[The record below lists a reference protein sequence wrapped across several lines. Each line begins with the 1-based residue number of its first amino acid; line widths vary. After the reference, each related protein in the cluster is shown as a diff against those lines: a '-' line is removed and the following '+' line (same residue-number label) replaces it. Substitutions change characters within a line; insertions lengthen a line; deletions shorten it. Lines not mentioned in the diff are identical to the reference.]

1 MGRVVPARAAAAALV
16 ALLALPA
23 AGWGQMQALQ
33 NGRFTATSGGVPTAW
48 RLEAWAK
55 DQTDVGWE
63 PGTDGG
69 GLARLVNRGPND
81 ARLCQS
87 ITVAPGAEYRV
98 TARVK
103 TENVGQATAGA
114 LIAIEPRIADS
125 VDLKGTQD
133 WQTLEVSAT
142 SQEATSWDVCLRLGS
157 YANLNTGTAW
167 FTDVRLEVVG
177 GDAPQT
183 GSRWPSLGIATML
196 ASFRTATW
204 SATAIPLVAGLLL
217 AFGLGIVGGRSR
229 D

>member
-1 MGRVVPARAAAAALV
+1 MGRLSALAVLV
-16 ALLALPA
+16 ALALPA
-23 AGWGQMQALQ
+23 AADAQALQ
-33 NGRFTATSGGVPTAW
+33 NGRFTATSGGVPSGW

-55 DQTDVGWE
+55 DLTDVGWE

-69 GLARLVNRGPND
+69 GLARIVNREPND

-87 ITVAPGAEYRV
+87 IAVTPGTEYRV

-125 VDLKGTQD
+125 FDVKGTQD
-133 WQTLEVSAT
+133 WQTLEVAALNQS
-142 SQEATSWDVCLRLGS
+142 ATSWDVCLRLGS

-167 FTDVRLEVVG
+167 FTDVRVATVG
-177 GDAPQT
+177 GAAPAAE
-183 GSRWPSLGIATML
+183 SRWPTFGVGTML
-196 ASFRTATW
+196 TAFRTSSW
-204 SATAIPLVAGLLL
+204 SSTAVPLVGGLVL
-217 AFGLGIVGGRSR
+217 AFGLGIVGGRFR

>member
-1 MGRVVPARAAAAALV
+1 MGRLIATRSAAAALV
-16 ALLALPA
+16 ALLAWPGA
-23 AGWGQMQALQ
+23 ATALLLQ

-87 ITVAPGAEYRV
+87 VSVTPGVEYRV

-103 TENVGQATAGA
+103 TENVGHATAGA

-133 WQTLEVSAT
+133 WQTLEVSAKN
-142 SQEATSWDVCLRLGS
+142 QDAASWDVCLRLGS

-167 FTDVRLEVVG
+167 FTDVRIDVVG
-177 GDAPQT
+177 GAPPQT
-183 GSRWPSLGIATML
+183 GSRWPSLGIGTL
-196 ASFRTATW
+196 VASFRTSSW
-204 SATAIPLVAGLLL
+204 SSTAVPLVGGLVL
-217 AFGLGIVGGRSR
+217 AFGLGIVGRFR
-229 D
+229 H

>member
-1 MGRVVPARAAAAALV
+1 MGRLIDARAAAAALV
-16 ALLALPA
+16 ALLAVPTA
-23 AGWGQMQALQ
+23 ASAQALQ
-33 NGRFTATSGGVPTAW
+33 NGRFTATAGGVPTAW

-55 DQTDVGWE
+55 DLTDVGWE

-69 GLARLVNRGPND
+69 GLARIVNRGPND

-87 ITVAPGAEYRV
+87 ISVTPGAEYRV

-114 LIAIEPRIADS
+114 LIAIEPRVADS
-125 VDLKGTQD
+125 IDLKGTQD
-133 WQTLEVSAT
+133 WQTLEVSAKN
-142 SQEATSWDVCLRLGS
+142 QDAASWDVCLRLGS

-177 GDAPQT
+177 GAAPQT
-183 GSRWPSLGIATML
+183 GSRWPSLGIGAMV
-196 ASFRTATW
+196 ASFRTSSW
-204 SATAIPLVAGLLL
+204 SSTAVPLVGGLLL
-217 AFGLGIVGGRSR
+217 ALGLGIVGGRSR

>member
-1 MGRVVPARAAAAALV
+1 MGRLIATRSAAAALV
-16 ALLALPA
+16 ALLAWPGA
-23 AGWGQMQALQ
+23 ATALLLQ

-87 ITVAPGAEYRV
+87 VSVTPGVEYRV

-103 TENVGQATAGA
+103 TENVGHSTAGA
-114 LIAIEPRIADS
+114 LIAIEPRIA
-125 VDLKGTQD
+125 
-133 WQTLEVSAT
+133 VSAKN
-142 SQEATSWDVCLRLGS
+142 QDAASWDVCLRLGS

-167 FTDVRLEVVG
+167 FTDVRIDVVG
-177 GDAPQT
+177 GAPPQT
-183 GSRWPSLGIATML
+183 GSRWPSLGIGTL
-196 ASFRTATW
+196 VASFRTSSW
-204 SATAIPLVAGLLL
+204 SSTAVPLVGGLVL
-217 AFGLGIVGGRSR
+217 AFGLGIVGRFR
-229 D
+229 H